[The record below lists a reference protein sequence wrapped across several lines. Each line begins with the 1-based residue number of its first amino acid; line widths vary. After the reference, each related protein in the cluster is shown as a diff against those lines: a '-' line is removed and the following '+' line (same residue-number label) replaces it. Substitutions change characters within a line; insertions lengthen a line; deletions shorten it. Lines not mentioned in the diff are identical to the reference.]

1 MLGFITKIRNNL
13 YDRGIFKSS
22 AFDFPI
28 INVGNLAVGGSGKTP
43 HVEYLIQ
50 LLKDE
55 FKVATLSRGYGRN
68 TRGYREVQ
76 LNDRASE
83 SGDEPL
89 QIKQHFP
96 DIRVFVNESRVEG
109 VTKLLFDVPETDV
122 ILLDDAFQHRA
133 IKPGLNILLTDYARI
148 FTDDK
153 MMPAGRLREH
163 PRGAARA
170 DMVVITK
177 CPLDLEESEKE
188 QIRQKVAAY
197 TPAPV
202 FFSGVKYHDYLVPV
216 FDNVGNNSPEHNN
229 IVLISGIARSQ
240 GLEDYVKLKFQ
251 PQEFEH
257 FNFRDHYHFRPSDLK
272 RIAEKFNT
280 FVPPK
285 IMICTDK
292 DAVRLKE
299 VAQGSDF
306 AKLPLYRLPIEVQ
319 FLGNDSKEFDK
330 KIKDY
335 VRQNKA
341 NFEIHQEQN

>member
-1 MLGFITKIRNNL
+1 MLGFITKIRNKL

-22 AFDFPI
+22 GFDFPI

-55 FKVATLSRGYGRN
+55 YKLATLSRGYGRN

-76 LNDRASE
+76 MDDRASQ

-109 VTKLLFDVPETDV
+109 VTKLLFDSPDTEV

-133 IKPGLNILLTDYARI
+133 IKAGLNILLTEYSRI

-153 MMPAGRLREH
+153 LMPAGRLREH

-170 DMVVITK
+170 DIVVVTK
-177 CPLDLEESEKE
+177 CPLDMEEDEKQE
-188 QIRQKVAAY
+188 IRQKIAAY
-197 TPAPV
+197 TSAPV
-202 FFSGVKYHDYLVPV
+202 FFSGIRYHDYLVPV
-216 FDNVGNNSPEHNN
+216 FDNAGNDSPEHSN

-257 FNFRDHYHFRPSDLK
+257 FNFRDHYHFRASDLK
-272 RIAEKFNT
+272 RIAEKFYT
-280 FVPPK
+280 FAPPK

-292 DAVRLKE
+292 DAVRLTE

-306 AKLPLYRLPIEVQ
+306 AKLPLYRLPIKVQ
-319 FLGNDSKEFDK
+319 FLGDNKKQFDK

-341 NFEIHQEQN
+341 DNKIHQE